1 MNLEDKHIDD
11 LFRNAANQSSAP
23 EYHSSYWK
31 EMEGLLNDSK
41 KRRKGLLFWSGFG
54 GVMMIGLL
62 SVLLLSISSEAK
74 YNKVNLSLAADAL
87 ESTNLN
93 QLNSTTKA
101 ATEISNSVSVTSKK
115 GVASEE
121 TNIAKEEISQQ
132 NNRRTTLVSVT
143 DQNNM
148 PLIEE
153 VTAIDVEQ
161 LQLIPINLGFTMG
174 HLSSAID
181 GQGIQ
186 LNSLSAQNPFRA
198 SLELGAGLSQVYDNS
213 RSHPRLFNAAVK
225 LDYKLNNFL
234 FSTGLG
240 VIVEQNP
247 GITVS
252 ARAQVYG
259 FGVTNFEHSL
269 NYKTLV
275 DVAIPFQAAYQS
287 GKNTF
292 GIGAQLR
299 YLANSSMRFESKE
312 NGETISADNLS
323 GLTTGL
329 NPINVDAYA
338 FYERSIGQKISLGL
352 RITQQLT
359 SRIANDNY
367 FNNLDR
373 TKTLNGQVYIK
384 YALFN
389 L

>member
-11 LFRNAANQSSAP
+11 LFRDAANQSSAP

-41 KRRKGLLFWSGFG
+41 KRRKGLLFWTGFG
-54 GVMMIGLL
+54 GVMMIGLI
-62 SVLLLSISSEAK
+62 SVLILSISSEAK
-74 YNKVNLSLAADAL
+74 YNKVNLSLAADAFDA
-87 ESTNLN
+87 THLN
-93 QLNSTTKA
+93 QFNSSSLA
-101 ATEISNSVSVTSKK
+101 ATEISNNVSFIIKK
-115 GVASEE
+115 IVASEE
-121 TNIAKEEISQQ
+121 TNIAKEEDNQQ
-132 NNRRTTLVSVT
+132 NYGRAALESIDN
-143 DQNNM
+143 QNNT
-148 PLIEE
+148 PLTDLKPIE
-153 VTAIDVEQ
+153 VEQ
-161 LQLIPINLGFTMG
+161 LHLFPINLGFN
-174 HLSSAID
+174 LER
-181 GQGIQ
+181 
-186 LNSLSAQNPFRA
+186 LNSESNELCFQPKSFSSQNPFTT
-198 SLELGAGLSQVYDNS
+198 SFEIGAGLSQVYDNS
-213 RSHPRLFNAAVK
+213 RSHPKLFNAAVK

-269 NYKTLV
+269 NYKTLA
-275 DVAIPFQAAYQS
+275 DVVIPLQAAYQS

-299 YLANSSMRFESKE
+299 YLANSSMRFESKQ
-312 NGETISADNLS
+312 NGETMMADNLS

-329 NPINVDAYA
+329 NPINVDAYS
-338 FYERSIGQKISLGL
+338 FYERSISQKISLGL

-359 SRIANDNY
+359 SRIANDKY

-373 TKTLNGQVYIK
+373 TKTLNGQGYLK
-384 YALFN
+384 YSLFN
-389 L
+389 H